1 MPRYVISKVQDALN
15 DKGLPLNGSQIL
27 VIGAAYKPDVD
38 DIRESPSLD
47 IIGLLRQ
54 KGAQVSYHDPY
65 IPRITHEDWNL
76 ESVPDLIESVKDSD
90 CVVIVTDH
98 SEYDYKSILEKTA
111 LIVDTR
117 NALGEAGR
125 KDARVVRL

>member
-1 MPRYVISKVQDALN
+1 MVSKVQDALN
-15 DKGLPLNGSQIL
+15 DKGLPLKGSHIL

-54 KGAQVSYHDPY
+54 QGAQVSYHDPY
-65 IPRITHEDWNL
+65 IPRITHEDWIL
-76 ESVPDLIESVKDSD
+76 ESVPDLVESAKDSD

-98 SEYDYKSILEKTA
+98 SDYDYKSILDKTG

-125 KDARVVRL
+125 KDPRVVRL